1 MVIPAAVRAEL
12 VAHARDEEPNE
23 ACGLLVLEAGPDSLA
38 AAAEPVRTTKRV
50 ERAGFRPPGRSGR
63 RR

>member
-23 ACGLLVLEAGPDSLA
+23 ACGLLVLEGDVAIAYVRGRN
-38 AAAEPVRTTKRV
+38 AAEP
-50 ERAGFRPPGRSGR
+50 RPTGSS
-63 RR
+63 